1 MTTEVLTAAPTDR
14 VFTAI
19 QRMASI
25 DVGRV
30 PVVTGG
36 GTYLGMLRRGD
47 LVDAYRLALHRG
59 VDRQLDEDRATLRDL
74 AGVRFLELLVAEDSI
89 ADGTMVADLP
99 WPTSA
104 VLTSITRGSDVVVP
118 RGNVV
123 LQAGDDIVV
132 LATTE
137 DAEAVRSLVG
147 RDVHM

>member
-1 MTTEVLTAAPTDR
+1 
-14 VFTAI
+14 
-19 QRMASI
+19 
-25 DVGRV
+25 
-30 PVVTGG
+30 
-36 GTYLGMLRRGD
+36 
-47 LVDAYRLALHRG
+47 
-59 VDRQLDEDRATLRDL
+59 
-74 AGVRFLELLVAEDSI
+74 
-89 ADGTMVADLP
+89 MVADLP